1 MTSPSQPPPL
11 NPSSLSIDE
20 LAKILTAAGGRAVTA
35 EQIRDDIDAGAPSL
49 PEGRVSLIDYTDWL
63 AREVQSI

>member
-1 MTSPSQPPPL
+1 L

-20 LAKILTAAGGRAVTA
+20 LAKILSTVGGRAVSA
-35 EQIRDDIDAGAPSL
+35 EQIRDDIESGAPSL
-49 PEGRVSLIDYTDWL
+49 PEGRISLIDYTAWL